1 MMWASELCY
10 GEIMRSAQSLGLC
23 VDNFTEN
30 LKQLKSYV
38 RRRRRHVKL
47 DDSLFQQKFV
57 TLEDIKV
64 PEPYSD
70 SPCAERVTKGKDRS
84 TLFSGHLRGPK
95 FLDKVWCTAI
105 HFTVGLSF
113 RF

>member
-70 SPCAERVTKGKDRS
+70 SPCAEMVTKGKDRS
-84 TLFSGHLRGPK
+84 TLFSGS
-95 FLDKVWCTAI
+95 T
-105 HFTVGLSF
+105 
-113 RF
+113 RFGVPQFILQLG